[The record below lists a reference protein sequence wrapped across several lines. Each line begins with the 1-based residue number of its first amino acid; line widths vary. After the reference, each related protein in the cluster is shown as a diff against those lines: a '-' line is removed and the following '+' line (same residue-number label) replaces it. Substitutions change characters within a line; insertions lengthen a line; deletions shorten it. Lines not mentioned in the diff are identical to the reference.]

1 MFRQHAINRPQA
13 LLGLHGT
20 IIAALR
26 ALTRNLVDP
35 YRPERHYMR
44 GPGPKCREKAA
55 LALQAQHQERL
66 PPFSWIGGTN
76 MKEHYAHS
84 PISLAGSVP
93 GMRARVGAPRSGFR
107 LSIGA
112 VMRSL

>member
-66 PPFSWIGGTN
+66 PPFSWIGGT
-76 MKEHYAHS
+76 
-84 PISLAGSVP
+84 I
-93 GMRARVGAPRSGFR
+93 PRSASPAPCRECGLGSER
-107 LSIGA
+107 LVQVFAFQSA
-112 VMRSL
+112 QS